1 MKDYKFDFEL
11 EGKTYSLVFNLNVM
25 EAIQNKYGS
34 VQKWGKLTDNK
45 GGNEPNAKAL
55 IFGFTEM
62 MNEAIDMDNDEKG
75 TNTPL
80 MTLKQVGRLITRAG
94 IQESASQLNKVITES
109 VKDEH
114 PKNI

>member
-1 MKDYKFDFEL
+1 MQDYKFEFEL
-11 EGKTYSLVFNLNVM
+11 EQKKYSLVFNLNVM

-34 VQKWGKLTDNK
+34 VQKWGRLTDNK
-45 GGNEPNAKAL
+45 GGEPNAKAL

-62 MNEAIDMDNDEKG
+62 INEAIDIENDEKG
-75 TNTPL
+75 TNTPM

-94 IQESASQLNKVITES
+94 IQESAKKLNEAISES
-109 VKDEH
+109 VRDEH